1 MSPLTLKLKLISFA
15 LQNKQNNNNKKK
27 KKNNNKKTSAFV
39 SISHSYYFFKN
50 ILFLMLDVVP
60 LG

>member
-27 KKNNNKKTSAFV
+27 KKNNNKKTTIIQKQEV
-39 SISHSYYFFKN
+39 SPFSN
-50 ILFLMLDVVP
+50 
-60 LG
+60 